1 MWLVV
6 KTSDV
11 VAETGTVAVV
21 EREAFF
27 RMSPTGPGMV
37 WYEIEG
43 ILDGE
48 VV

>member
-1 MWLVV
+1 MAV

-11 VAETGTVAVV
+11 VGETGIVAVV
-21 EREAFF
+21 EREALF

-43 ILDGE
+43 IVDSD
-48 VV
+48 VI